1 MILHSESVPS
11 SSNGDDQS
19 MNDFN
24 RNMIEHFRASR
35 AKGETP
41 GGGRPLILLTTTGA
55 KSGKAHTTPVRPLFY
70 GDQMYVIAF
79 NRGASSDPDWYRNL
93 IAHPEVTVES
103 GKDTFKADAQVATG
117 IERDRLWAGAVAT
130 DPAFEEAQARVARQ
144 MPVII
149 LERRKG

>member
-1 MILHSESVPS
+1 MIVYSESVTS

-24 RNMIEHFRASR
+24 RKMIENFRASR

-55 KSGKAHTTPVRPLFY
+55 KSGKPHTTPLRPLFD

-79 NRGASSDPDWYRNL
+79 NRGAPSDPDWYRNL
-93 IAHPEVTVES
+93 VAHPEVTVES
-103 GKDTFKADAQVATG
+103 GTDT
-117 IERDRLWAGAVAT
+117 
-130 DPAFEEAQARVARQ
+130 
-144 MPVII
+144 
-149 LERRKG
+149 